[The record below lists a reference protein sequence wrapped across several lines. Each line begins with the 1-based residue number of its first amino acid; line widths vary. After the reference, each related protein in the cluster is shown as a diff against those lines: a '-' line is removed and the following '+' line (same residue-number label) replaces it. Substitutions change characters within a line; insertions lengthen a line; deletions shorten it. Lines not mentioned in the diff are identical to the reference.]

1 MCPECYRSVIGLA
14 GQTVGTADTDSDLRV
29 AAQVAVEGAS
39 RVVGWAGGD
48 PERAA
53 VSLVGRWV
61 TDPFSVTE
69 TDWDAVTSGLMDTT
83 DLTRCDRTAWV
94 AGLATRA
101 ARHTVVAARA
111 SISVSR
117 YRETHGSVK
126 DVRQSVDGYCA
137 PYVRGCEA
145 AAAAVGLDCRTT
157 IIREQ
162 GDLGKQV
169 VARFRDLAG
178 LPAAVQG
185 WVAPG

>member
-29 AAQVAVEGAS
+29 AAQVAVEGA

-48 PERAA
+48 LERAA

-117 YRETHGSVK
+117 YREIRGSVK
-126 DVRQSVDGYCA
+126 DVRQSVVGYCA

-169 VARFRDLAG
+169 VARFRDLTG